1 MHGQVWPQVWR
12 EIEIRSQN
20 ERKLSV
26 SREIT
31 HVLHQIG
38 VDIAAETDGVL
49 EISCKHQNLPA
60 HDTYDPPCQ
69 SWLGVQKD
77 RGSENQRVRTS
88 ASTPAL
94 APLFAVL
101 IAALPVPVHENVLA
115 SLAAVTS
122 FSLPKWVSEMRAVS
136 KSDVRMS

>member
-1 MHGQVWPQVWR
+1 MHGQVLLQAWR
-12 EIEIRSQN
+12 KIGIGSQN
-20 ERKLSV
+20 EWKLSV
-26 SREIT
+26 SRETT

-49 EISCKHQNLPA
+49 EISCQQQNLPI

-77 RGSENQRVRTS
+77 RGSENKRVRTS

-94 APLFAVL
+94 VPLFAVL
-101 IAALPVPVHENVLA
+101 IAALLVPAHENFLA

-122 FSLPKWVSEMRAVS
+122 FSLPSGFQK
-136 KSDVRMS
+136 